1 MIILHTLALLLAV
14 AGSVLYL
21 ASYFEGGLLL
31 IGALMLEGF
40 AQWKKLGKTAFI
52 QQLKGIAQKS
62 LVPVVGIAVALV
74 IGAIIMALTGY
85 DPVKAYEALFYG
97 GLVKNWHV
105 SVLNAVPLIF
115 TGLAITFAFQGGL
128 FNIGAEGQY
137 YIGVIVS
144 TWLGLTLNPSLPS
157 WFGIVL
163 IYLAAMLAGALLNV
177 VPALLKVKTGAHEV
191 VTTMMLAYTVRTLS
205 PLFIRA
211 FGGDPVSSSHPLA
224 TDAIKDRFWLPLF
237 QTILPEANYRLHIGI
252 ILAILT
258 AFATRYLVRSTNL
271 GYKIRALGYNPKAA
285 KTYGISVGWMTT
297 ITLLI
302 SGALAAMAGATQ
314 VLGLD
319 HRMFQDLNAGYGWN
333 GISIALLA
341 RNNPVAIIFTAL
353 LWGALD
359 AGGQYMARVTHTP
372 NAIIEIIKGVILF
385 LLLSESLYEQ
395 LKKYGFWQRL
405 GRRKQ
410 KEVAA

>member
-62 LVPVVGIAVALV
+62 IVPVVGIAVALV

-144 TWLGLTLNPSLPS
+144 TWLGLTLSPSLPS

-191 VTTMMLAYTVRTLS
+191 V
-205 PLFIRA
+205 P
-211 FGGDPVSSSHPLA
+211 P
-224 TDAIKDRFWLPLF
+224 
-237 QTILPEANYRLHIGI
+237 
-252 ILAILT
+252 
-258 AFATRYLVRSTNL
+258 
-271 GYKIRALGYNPKAA
+271 
-285 KTYGISVGWMTT
+285 
-297 ITLLI
+297 
-302 SGALAAMAGATQ
+302 
-314 VLGLD
+314 
-319 HRMFQDLNAGYGWN
+319 
-333 GISIALLA
+333 
-341 RNNPVAIIFTAL
+341 
-353 LWGALD
+353 
-359 AGGQYMARVTHTP
+359 
-372 NAIIEIIKGVILF
+372 
-385 LLLSESLYEQ
+385 
-395 LKKYGFWQRL
+395 
-405 GRRKQ
+405 
-410 KEVAA
+410 